1 MNIQYLKKKAQ
12 SLKAM
17 ELHTIIVFILKN
29 QEYEAFWLFGA
40 DSRTSGQGM
49 MRLTMDGDKPT
60 LDVNWDECFAFENQE
75 QMFKDLFEYSYI
87 SDKRI
92 VITGIKL

>member
-17 ELHTIIVFILKN
+17 ELQTIIVFILTN
-29 QEYEAFWLFGA
+29 QKYKAFWLFGA

-49 MRLTMDGDKPT
+49 MRLTMEGDKPV
-60 LDVNWDECFAFENQE
+60 LDVNWDECFPFDDQE